1 MMIKPYVLDDGIV
14 EIPEEIR
21 NMSEE
26 EIKREIAIL
35 EEAGRRE
42 AEHLPELKPLLG
54 IQIWKDSVNKNMS
67 SEEREKL
74 IAILEKQA
82 TEEAKNIPEPSLSQ
96 I

>member
-42 AEHLPELKPLLG
+42 AEHLPKLKPLLG
-54 IQIWKDSVNKNMS
+54 IQI
-67 SEEREKL
+67 
-74 IAILEKQA
+74 
-82 TEEAKNIPEPSLSQ
+82 
-96 I
+96 